1 MGSFYG
7 LLGVTADATAEE
19 IKLAFKRRVLQVH
32 PDKGGSKEAFHLVY
46 LAFETLADPEARKR
60 YDDQRPTKLLP
71 KQKAKPKKSKTKR
84 AQPSEQKERTK
95 PTPKP
100 EHTSQTSGTSKQSA
114 SASKVFSHDKLLTK
128 LCKLLKGLTRE
139 VRNDVIQK
147 EFTQQQRVLLEKW
160 MQNQHDAETET
171 PAGETSDSQAA
182 STMLVS
188 EKDAS
193 DSQAATLH
201 RGSEVVQEETCDATS
216 STLSLIPAQTKG
228 KLIAQPERERFRRK
242 TRQKKRATEMQGIS
256 SRHRFSYRSKVT
268 IDTLHISSRDCDL
281 PTAIEFLII
290 LISVKQ
296 RMQGASKDSEAL
308 FRSRLEEAL
317 EQSLAEH
324 GRSYTDLSPQF
335 DFQQCISFFMG
346 PKIPIFS
353 PTVRSVAEIAKL
365 RTLMAPMRQCVT
377 RPGLR
382 GSIIWHYGLVELEDL
397 WLRIQDAMKE
407 MYESTT
413 EGRRANALRR
423 LRAAYDAHTDRRAR
437 HVQFWEQ
444 KNMQMHDKENHRS
457 RRRAGPGA
465 GKKTQVLCKAVDR
478 LPVVRRLLLRW
489 RKALIQQERK
499 TQLERRKLL
508 QQQKKEQ
515 LKRQRLEALNQ
526 RCRKEEE
533 ALKRKRARDE
543 RDAERRRREALRKRM
558 KVDLTMEEIL
568 GPAQPT

>member
-228 KLIAQPERERFRRK
+228 KLIAQPERERSLGDREGTELLERVEGAV
-242 TRQKKRATEMQGIS
+242 TRLSSFVVEHQESFKRVWNQECRFMSHGCKRLISAAT
-256 SRHRFSYRSKVT
+256 V
-268 IDTLHISSRDCDL
+268 
-281 PTAIEFLII
+281 FLWVSCVLAI
-290 LISVKQ
+290 LITAGMFWLFLQNHMTDQHRHAATHFALCTILGLLAPVAYGLYF
-296 RMQGASKDSEAL
+296 RLPWPLRGPQGGHL
-308 FRSRLEEAL
+308 
-317 EQSLAEH
+317 H
-324 GRSYTDLSPQF
+324 GRTVE
-335 DFQQCISFFMG
+335 
-346 PKIPIFS
+346 S
-353 PTVRSVAEIAKL
+353 PTFEDCIEPPEGQTLSVSRSVSSSVSSASSHAAAL
-365 RTLMAPMRQCVT
+365 LAA
-377 RPGLR
+377 L
-382 GSIIWHYGLVELEDL
+382 
-397 WLRIQDAMKE
+397 
-407 MYESTT
+407 
-413 EGRRANALRR
+413 GRRAHTALRPGGAR
-423 LRAAYDAHTDRRAR
+423 EGTNLDDSGVLMAELPSGLPTLEDDLRFSEMT
-437 HVQFWEQ
+437 
-444 KNMQMHDKENHRS
+444 
-457 RRRAGPGA
+457 
-465 GKKTQVLCKAVDR
+465 
-478 LPVVRRLLLRW
+478 
-489 RKALIQQERK
+489 
-499 TQLERRKLL
+499 
-508 QQQKKEQ
+508 
-515 LKRQRLEALNQ
+515 
-526 RCRKEEE
+526 
-533 ALKRKRARDE
+533 
-543 RDAERRRREALRKRM
+543 
-558 KVDLTMEEIL
+558 
-568 GPAQPT
+568 